1 MGFMDKAKEKA
12 KDLLGDEEK
21 TDAGLDRAQQ
31 AATDRLSEG
40 QSENLGNARDL
51 ADERMGDQGAEQ
63 AEPPATENVDPADEP
78 RPHMDPD
85 AGR

>member
-12 KDLLGDEEK
+12 KDLLGDEDR
-21 TDAGLDRAQQ
+21 TDAGLDKTERA
-31 AATDRLSEG
+31 AADRLDEG
-40 QSENLGNARDL
+40 NAENVGNARDL
-51 ADERMGDQGAEQ
+51 ADERLGDQGAEQ
-63 AEPPATENVDPADEP
+63 AEPPATENIDQTDQP